1 MIVFLIILVT
11 MKGAGGAD
19 ICWQQYSW
27 CTLSKKQWTRSSS
40 IESQPK
46 KVVDVVVVIV
56 VVGIVVV
63 GLLVIVLIIVGRQE
77 T

>member
-1 MIVFLIILVT
+1 
-11 MKGAGGAD
+11 MKGAGGVN

-40 IESQPK
+40 IESQLK
-46 KVVDVVVVIV
+46 KVVDVVDV
-56 VVGIVVV
+56 VVFIVVV

>member
-1 MIVFLIILVT
+1 MIVFLIIWVT
-11 MKGAGGAD
+11 MKRAVGVD

-46 KVVDVVVVIV
+46 KVVDVVVVV
-56 VVGIVVV
+56 VVIVVV
-63 GLLVIVLIIVGRQE
+63 GLLVIVLISVGRPE